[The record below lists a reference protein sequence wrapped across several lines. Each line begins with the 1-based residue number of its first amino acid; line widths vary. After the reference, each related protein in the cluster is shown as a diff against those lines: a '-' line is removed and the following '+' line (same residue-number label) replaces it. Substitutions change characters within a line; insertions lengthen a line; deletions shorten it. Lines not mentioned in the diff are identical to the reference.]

1 MSEYITTYTG
11 KYFNPTQPN
20 PDLISIQDI
29 AHALSLICRG
39 NGHVQTFWSVGQHCI
54 CCAKEAA
61 ARGLSD
67 RMVLA
72 CLLHDA
78 SECYMSDVPTPFKK
92 ELPEYQEQEEHL
104 LRMIYE
110 IDHAMLLYDLE
121 NLLGEVQYGEIPDL
135 QIDLDYTVRSFAE
148 VEDEYLTLF
157 AKYSGTV
164 APKTVYLEDIAD
176 AFEECMDGWAQFLD
190 TRTGEIVALSE
201 DPYMACEEDQEL
213 WEEIDETD
221 DYVRL
226 PNQYELHEKSIM
238 EKFAYE
244 IGNQRVSEVLFDA
257 LRRRHPYRC
266 FKDKINDLGISQIY
280 YDYRNR
286 TYINTAEEWCRN
298 YHVPYRRKED

>member
-61 ARGLSD
+61 ARGLSN

-92 ELPEYQEQEEHL
+92 ELPEYQAQL
-104 LRMIYE
+104 NE

-148 VEDEYLTLF
+148 VEDEYLMLF

-286 TYINTAEEWCRN
+286 TYINIAEEWCRN
-298 YHVPYRRKED
+298 HHVPYRRKED

>member
-11 KYFNPTQPN
+11 KHFNPTQPN

-110 IDHAMLLYDLE
+110 KFLGSTLTSGEQAQLKEIDHAMLLYDLE

-135 QIDLDYTVRSFAE
+135 HIDLDYTVRSFTE
-148 VEDEYLTLF
+148 VEDEYLMHLKSVWTDGHNFWIHEQVKLLLCRKIRTWPVKKIRSSGKKLMRRMIMSDCRISMNF
-157 AKYSGTV
+157 MRKVSWRSLRMRVGIKEFLKYCLML
-164 APKTVYLEDIAD
+164 LEEGI
-176 AFEECMDGWAQFLD
+176 
-190 TRTGEIVALSE
+190 RTG
-201 DPYMACEEDQEL
+201 
-213 WEEIDETD
+213 
-221 DYVRL
+221 
-226 PNQYELHEKSIM
+226 
-238 EKFAYE
+238 
-244 IGNQRVSEVLFDA
+244 VL
-257 LRRRHPYRC
+257 
-266 FKDKINDLGISQIY
+266 KI
-280 YDYRNR
+280 
-286 TYINTAEEWCRN
+286 
-298 YHVPYRRKED
+298 K

>member
-92 ELPEYQEQEEHL
+92 ELPEYQAQL
-104 LRMIYE
+104 NE

-148 VEDEYLTLF
+148 VEDEYLMLF

-164 APKTVYLEDIAD
+164 APKTVYLEDIED

-244 IGNQRVSEVLFDA
+244 SGNKRVSEVLFDA

-266 FKDKINDLGISQIY
+266 FINDLGISQIY

>member
-11 KYFNPTQPN
+11 KHFNPTQPN

-110 IDHAMLLYDLE
+110 KFLGSTLTSGEQAQLKEIDHAMLLYDLE
-121 NLLGEVQYGEIPDL
+121 NLLGSAIWRNPG
-135 QIDLDYTVRSFAE
+135 
-148 VEDEYLTLF
+148 
-157 AKYSGTV
+157 
-164 APKTVYLEDIAD
+164 
-176 AFEECMDGWAQFLD
+176 
-190 TRTGEIVALSE
+190 
-201 DPYMACEEDQEL
+201 
-213 WEEIDETD
+213 
-221 DYVRL
+221 
-226 PNQYELHEKSIM
+226 
-238 EKFAYE
+238 FAY
-244 IGNQRVSEVLFDA
+244 
-257 LRRRHPYRC
+257 
-266 FKDKINDLGISQIY
+266 
-280 YDYRNR
+280 
-286 TYINTAEEWCRN
+286 
-298 YHVPYRRKED
+298 